1 MAAFFQLSDEIWSF
15 IITLL
20 ATSANGAA
28 DLARFAATSKNF
40 RRLSRNTALLKVVNF
55 ERISVDDYWEHR
67 HLKDLLCLCARA
79 GNLAA
84 QSMLGKALLHN
95 DAFFWVMILDQNA
108 LANGL
113 LRHQRLVRR
122 FISDASDEDLSIM
135 RISLFAFFW
144 VMILD
149 QNALANG
156 LLRHQRLVR
165 RFISDASDED
175 LSIMRISLF
184 SYMIS
189 FSGYREA
196 RGSGLLLAIAEMCS
210 YYLEKRVNVVHDVPR
225 QPLYGIDMAFNFL
238 IPPSGRAHRALVL
251 ALFDLQ
257 FGVHE
262 RESLRH

>member
-1 MAAFFQLSDEIWSF
+1 MAAFSHLSNEIWSF

-122 FISDASDEDLSIM
+122 VISDASDEDLSIM
-135 RISLFAFFW
+135 RIP
-144 VMILD
+144 
-149 QNALANG
+149 
-156 LLRHQRLVR
+156 
-165 RFISDASDED
+165 
-175 LSIMRISLF
+175 LF

-189 FSGYREA
+189 FLGYREA

-210 YYLEKRVNVVHDVPR
+210 YYLEKRVNVVHDVPG
-225 QPLYGIDMAFNFL
+225 QQLYGIDIAFDFL
-238 IPPSGRAHRALVL
+238 TPPSGRAHRALVL
-251 ALFDLQ
+251 ALFDTQ

-262 RESLRH
+262 